1 MPKTGTSIGQFFLN
15 QMAES
20 GLINYYP
27 SLSSPS
33 YSRYAIAG
41 GASTASRGDLRKS
54 R

>member
-27 SLSSPS
+27 SLKKG
-33 YSRYAIAG
+33 IAHHHIVDTLLRG
-41 GASTASRGDLRKS
+41 GGINS
-54 R
+54 